1 MQTAT
6 LEEVQAR
13 LPQIVDLLKPG
24 TEIVITRECKP
35 VAKLVHETRPIRQ
48 PRKPGSAK
56 GLLVVLKEDD
66 EHLQDFAEYM
76 E

>member
-6 LEEVQAR
+6 LEEVQAQ
-13 LPQIVDLLKPG
+13 LPQMVDSLKPG
-24 TEIVITRECKP
+24 TEIVITRQGKP
-35 VAKLVHETRPIRQ
+35 VAKLVPETRPTRQ

-56 GLLVVLKEDD
+56 GMLVVLKEDD
-66 EHLQDFAEYM
+66 EHLKDFAEYL